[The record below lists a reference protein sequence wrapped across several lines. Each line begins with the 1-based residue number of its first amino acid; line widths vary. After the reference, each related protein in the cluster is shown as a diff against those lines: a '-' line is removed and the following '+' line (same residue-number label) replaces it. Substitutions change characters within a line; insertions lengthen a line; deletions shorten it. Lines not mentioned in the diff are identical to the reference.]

1 MLLTRPKATR
11 EQDRLRKIHRNFYNQ
26 LNVLS
31 LIREKFSRLMI
42 VVMVGENFLTARRG
56 NYRIFSHFLF
66 MQSLT
71 CWNKK
76 ISGCKTV
83 LCRAFSFEEKIIR
96 KFLSHSR
103 VFILKGKLLIINL
116 R

>member
-56 NYRIFSHFLF
+56 KLPNFLSF
-66 MQSLT
+66 FIHAILKMLEQKTFWMFYAELLVL
-71 CWNKK
+71 KK
-76 ISGCKTV
+76 KLYENFFLIQE
-83 LCRAFSFEEKIIR
+83 FSFSKEN
-96 KFLSHSR
+96 F
-103 VFILKGKLLIINL
+103 
-116 R
+116 